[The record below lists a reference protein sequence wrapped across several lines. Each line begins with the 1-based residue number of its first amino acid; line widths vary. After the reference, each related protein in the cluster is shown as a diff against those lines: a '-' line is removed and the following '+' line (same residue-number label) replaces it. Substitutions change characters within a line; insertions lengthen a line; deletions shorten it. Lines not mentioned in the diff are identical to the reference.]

1 MSGRKAN
8 RPSYYKKGIRNMNN
22 RKVILIISNEV
33 YEPQDLMESVIMS
46 WLVAIT
52 DKKPDKNMV
61 NKIWKAYTKNDWID
75 LIGIIEYTWDKWEE
89 VKDLTPNQIAEKY
102 IEDWQ

>member
-1 MSGRKAN
+1 
-8 RPSYYKKGIRNMNN
+8 
-22 RKVILIISNEV
+22 
-33 YEPQDLMESVIMS
+33 
-46 WLVAIT
+46 
-52 DKKPDKNMV
+52 MV